1 MSKYFS
7 LTVSTSKYF
16 NRVCSHVILNAWVF
30 SVIMVAMV
38 IIFQHLLILKSAKNR
53 KCKRDNKQKNET
65 QYCCIYLQSF
75 GGRCDCAS
83 LSSFTLYGKFT
94 SCRCFNMH
102 RRIFHLVCRLRQS
115 TWNPM
120 SRLATI

>member
-53 KCKRDNKQKNET
+53 KCKQDYKQKNQT
-65 QYCCIYLQSF
+65 QYCCIYFQSF
-75 GGRCDCAS
+75 GGVVIVPHCRHS
-83 LSSFTLYGKFT
+83 TLYGSSHHAVVLTCIDAYFIW
-94 SCRCFNMH
+94 CVDCGNQLG
-102 RRIFHLVCRLRQS
+102 IQCLVSQ
-115 TWNPM
+115 
-120 SRLATI
+120 